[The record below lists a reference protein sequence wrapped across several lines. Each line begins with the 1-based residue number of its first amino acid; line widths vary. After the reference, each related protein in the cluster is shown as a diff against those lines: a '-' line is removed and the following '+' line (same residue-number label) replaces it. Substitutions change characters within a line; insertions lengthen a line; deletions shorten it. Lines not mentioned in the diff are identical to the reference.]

1 MTIYAVD
8 IRDRNGQAVTDE
20 FEVPADERMRFY
32 KVEADSFP
40 EAFNLAIA
48 LAKTKL
54 DSWNRTLDEYYKPSL
69 GLPQDTGTISLL
81 VSRIDTL
88 RSYIGEHDETI

>member
-20 FEVPADERMRFY
+20 YEVPADERMRFY

-40 EAFNLAIA
+40 EAFKIAIEQA
-48 LAKTKL
+48 VTKL
-54 DSWNRTLDEYYKPSL
+54 TSWERTLGEDYKPSL
-69 GLPQDTGTISLL
+69 GLPQDTGTIGLL

-88 RSYIGEHDETI
+88 RSYIGES